1 MCRLRTVRTPHAQPA
16 LQTGHL
22 QCRLKTPREKLAPLT
37 NCARIRFAQE
47 VSVRQHRCGGDGDQR
62 GDALFVLA
70 GLVWYRRQAC
80 EQLGM
85 HARMNTSCT
94 IRHGRHAR
102 LMCSQAAARQWS
114 SHTMD
119 VYGCTS
125 RGQFELM
132 VVHAVVQWFAS
143 VCCVC
148 RPRAIARST
157 SHNACAARV
166 MRG

>member
-1 MCRLRTVRTPHAQPA
+1 MRFPLSQPA

-22 QCRLKTPREKLAPLT
+22 QCRLKTPREKLAPLM

-47 VSVRQHRCGGDGDQR
+47 ASVRQHRCGGDGEQR
-62 GDALFVLA
+62 SEALFVLA
-70 GLVWYRRQAC
+70 AVVWCPRKAC
-80 EQLGM
+80 EHLGM
-85 HARMNTSCT
+85 HARMNTSLT

-102 LMCSQAAARQWS
+102 LMCSQAAGRQWS
-114 SHTMD
+114 SQTMNID
-119 VYGCTS
+119 GWTS
-125 RGQFELM
+125 RGQLHLIEL
-132 VVHAVVQWFAS
+132 HAVVQWFAS